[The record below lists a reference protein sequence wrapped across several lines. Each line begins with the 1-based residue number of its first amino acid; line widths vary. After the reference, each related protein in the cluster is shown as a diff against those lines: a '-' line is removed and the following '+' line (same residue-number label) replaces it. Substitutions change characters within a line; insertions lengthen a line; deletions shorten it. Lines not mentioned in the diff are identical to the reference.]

1 MKLPSLALFVGC
13 AILASPVARA
23 HHSFAMFDLTQ
34 TVEKEGV
41 VKDLQWTNPH
51 VWLTIETMDAGTPEE
66 WGFESGPTNYLLRS
80 GWKRDSL
87 KPGDKVVVTLH
98 PMKDGS
104 HAGSLMAVKLDD
116 GKVLN
121 LGVQGAKP
129 DDQDKPQ

>member
-1 MKLPSLALFVGC
+1 M
-13 AILASPVARA
+13 SPLARA

-34 TVEKEGV
+34 TVEKDGV

-51 VWLTIETMDAGTPEE
+51 VWLTIETMDGATPEE
-66 WGFESGPTNYLLRS
+66 WGFESGPTNYLIRS

-87 KPGDKVVVTLH
+87 KPGDKVAVTLH

-104 HAGSLMAVKLDD
+104 HAGSLMSVKLED
-116 GKVLN
+116 GRVLN

-129 DDQDKPQ
+129 DEQDKTQ